1 MVENLIAK
9 LAGHEIPEDLTPL
22 DKDGL
27 AAQLADLSGAI
38 DQFLAY
44 MNEA

>member
-9 LAGHEIPEDLTPL
+9 LAGHEIPEDLTPFE
-22 DKDGL
+22 KDGL
-27 AAQLADLSGAI
+27 AARLADLSGAI

-44 MNEA
+44 MHES